1 MTTKEKYAYIL
12 KMSTLDHQKILVILG
27 PTSSG
32 KSALAIDVAR
42 EWNGEII
49 SADSRQVYRGMDI
62 GSGKVP
68 RDNVQRGT
76 RYDVRSAGE
85 QYRSPTVIRD
95 SKFVTREPYLS
106 EGIPHHLLDVADPND
121 DYNISHF
128 LRDACAALGDI
139 ASRGKLPI
147 VCGGTGFWIQA
158 LVEHQNIPDIPPN
171 PALRAELSE
180 KTPEELFER
189 LQLLDPARAETID
202 QKNPRRLIRAIEIAE
217 NGNQESGI
225 KNQARNQEEKNLNP
239 KSEQPFDR
247 KTIQPYILALCPPK
261 DILDARIRARLDARF
276 DQGMIA
282 EVEHL
287 HKSGVSWERLD
298 AFGLEYR
305 WISRFLRG
313 MVGEAEMKK
322 RLFFD
327 SVHYAKRQM
336 TWIRRWQK
344 LGAPLTVVETRE
356 EAFQKISTH
365 MKEKCAV

>member
-1 MTTKEKYAYIL
+1 MSIL
-12 KMSTLDHQKILVILG
+12 SRKILVILG

-32 KSALAIDVAR
+32 KSALAIDVAKR
-42 EWNGEII
+42 WNGEII

-62 GSGKVP
+62 GTGKVMKDTP
-68 RDNVQRGT
+68 QPTTHNNQQTTNNAPLSV
-76 RYDVRSAGE
+76 VRCQS
-85 QYRSPTVIRD
+85 YV
-95 SKFVTREPYLS
+95 S

-128 LRDACAALGDI
+128 LRDARTALGDI

-282 EVEHL
+282 EAEHL

-305 WISRFLRG
+305 WISRFFRG
-313 MVGEAEMKK
+313 MVNEQDMKE
-322 RLFFD
+322 RLSFD
-327 SVHYAKRQM
+327 SIHYAKRQM

-344 LGAPLTVVETRE
+344 LGAPLTVVETGE
-356 EAFQKISTH
+356 EAFQKISAF
-365 MKEKCAV
+365 MKEKSAV